1 MERIIT
7 MKILKKIVNPTA
19 FLLFSILCLCGA
31 LTFHHEQTKPQSEYQ
46 LAVAKGLNAPSGMTR
61 PNKNGAYYVFI
72 SSPSPKFYADATSA
86 LIYWE
91 DKTNIPFLT
100 TKNHK
105 KANIEIIDTHEHL
118 SKTNKKRISIGYTI
132 THTKSIQKC
141 AIIKIS
147 PKAEAETYATTKMT
161 TIHEIG
167 HALGLDHV
175 QDKKSIMYPVLNP
188 SQKLTK
194 ANIKRARANHRAIY
208 PNN

>member
-1 MERIIT
+1 ME
-7 MKILKKIVNPTA
+7 ILKKTINPIV
-19 FLLFSILCLCGA
+19 FLLFSILCFCGA
-31 LTFHHEQTKPQSEYQ
+31 LKFHQEQTKPQSEYQ

-61 PNKNGAYYVFI
+61 PNKNRAYYVFI
-72 SSPSPKFYADATSA
+72 SSPSPKFYASATSG
-86 LIYWE
+86 LTYWT
-91 DKTNIPFLT
+91 DKTHIPFYT
-100 TKNHK
+100 TENRK
-105 KANIEIIDTHEHL
+105 KANIKIIDTHEHL
-118 SKTNKKRISIGYTI
+118 SKTNKKRISIGYAI

-147 PKAEAETYATTKMT
+147 PKAEAETYATTKIT

-175 QDKKSIMYPVLNP
+175 QDKKSIMYPILNP

-194 ANIKRARANHRAIY
+194 ANIKRARVNYRAIC

>member
-1 MERIIT
+1 

-19 FLLFSILCLCGA
+19 FLLFSILCFCGA
-31 LTFHHEQTKPQSEYQ
+31 LNFHHEKTKPQSEYQ

-61 PNKNGAYYVFI
+61 PNKNRAYYVFI

-91 DKTNIPFLT
+91 NKTDIPFLT
-100 TKNHK
+100 TENHE
-105 KANIEIIDTHEHL
+105 KANIEIIDTNEYL
-118 SKTNKKRISIGYTI
+118 SKTNQKRIPIGYTI
-132 THTKSIQKC
+132 THIKSIQNC

-188 SQKLTK
+188 HQKLTK
-194 ANIKRARANHRAIY
+194 ADIKRARANYRAIY

>member
-1 MERIIT
+1 MLMEIRKKTIHPII
-7 MKILKKIVNPTA
+7 

-31 LTFHHEQTKPQSEYQ
+31 LVFHHTQAEPKSEYQ
-46 LAVAKGLNAPSGMTR
+46 LAVANGLKAPSGMTR

-72 SSPSPKFYADATSA
+72 SSPSPKFYVNATSG
-86 LIYWE
+86 LIYWT
-91 DKTNIPFLT
+91 DKTHIPFYT
-100 TKNHK
+100 TENRK
-105 KANIEIIDTHEHL
+105 KANIEIIDTNKYL
-118 SKTNKKRISIGYTI
+118 STTNKKRIPIGYTV
-132 THTKSIQKC
+132 THIKSIQKC

-147 PKAEAETYATTKMT
+147 PKAEAKTYATTKIT

-188 SQKLTK
+188 HQKLTK
-194 ANIKRARANHRAIY
+194 ANIKHARTNYRAVC

>member
-1 MERIIT
+1 

-61 PNKNGAYYVFI
+61 PNKNGTYYVFI

-91 DKTNIPFLT
+91 NKTDIPFLT
-100 TKNHK
+100 TENHE
-105 KANIEIIDTHEHL
+105 KANIEIIDTNEYL
-118 SKTNKKRISIGYTI
+118 SKTNQKRIPIGYTT
-132 THTKSIQKC
+132 THIKSIQKC

-175 QDKKSIMYPVLNP
+175 QDKKSIMYPVLNLH
-188 SQKLTK
+188 QKLTK
-194 ANIKRARANHRAIY
+194 ADIKRARANYRAIY

>member
-1 MERIIT
+1 

-19 FLLFSILCLCGA
+19 FLLFSILCFCGA
-31 LTFHHEQTKPQSEYQ
+31 LTFHHKQAKPQSEYQ

-61 PNKNGAYYVFI
+61 PNKNGTYYVFI
-72 SSPSPKFYADATSA
+72 SSPSPKFYANVTSA
-86 LIYWE
+86 LIYWK

-100 TKNHK
+100 TENHK
-105 KANIEIIDTHEHL
+105 KANIKIIDTHEHL
-118 SKTNKKRISIGYTI
+118 SKTNKKRISIGYAI
-132 THTKSIQKC
+132 THIKSIQNC

-188 SQKLTK
+188 HQKLTK
-194 ANIKRARANHRAIY
+194 ANIKRARSNYRAIY

>member
-1 MERIIT
+1 MLME
-7 MKILKKIVNPTA
+7 ILKKTINPIV
-19 FLLFSILCLCGA
+19 FLLFSILCFCGA
-31 LTFHHEQTKPQSEYQ
+31 LKFHQEQTKPQSEYR

-72 SSPSPKFYADATSA
+72 SSPSPKFYAEATSA

-91 DKTNIPFLT
+91 NKTDIPFLT
-100 TKNHK
+100 TENHK
-105 KANIEIIDTHEHL
+105 KANIEIIDTNKYL
-118 SKTNKKRISIGYTI
+118 SKTNKKRIPIGYTI
-132 THTKSIQKC
+132 THIKSIQKC

-147 PKAEAETYATTKMT
+147 PKAEAKTYATTKIT

-188 SQKLTK
+188 HQKLTK
-194 ANIKRARANHRAIY
+194 ANIKHARTNYRAVC

>member
-1 MERIIT
+1 

-19 FLLFSILCLCGA
+19 FLLFSILCFCGA

-91 DKTNIPFLT
+91 NKTDIPFLT
-100 TKNHK
+100 TENHE
-105 KANIEIIDTHEHL
+105 KANIEIIDTNEYL
-118 SKTNKKRISIGYTI
+118 SNANQKRIPIGYTI
-132 THTKSIQKC
+132 TRIKSIQNC

-147 PKAEAETYATTKMT
+147 SKAEAETYATTKMT

-175 QDKKSIMYPVLNP
+175 QNKKSIMYPVLNHD
-188 SQKLTK
+188 QRLTK
-194 ANIKRARANHRAIY
+194 ANIKHARANYQAIC

>member
-1 MERIIT
+1 
-7 MKILKKIVNPTA
+7 MKILKKIVNPTT
-19 FLLFSILCLCGA
+19 FLLFSILCFCSA
-31 LTFHHEQTKPQSEYQ
+31 LNFHHEQTKPQSEYQ

-72 SSPSPKFYADATSA
+72 SSPSPKFYADATNA

-91 DKTNIPFLT
+91 NKTNIPFLT
-100 TKNHK
+100 TENHK
-105 KANIEIIDTHEHL
+105 KANIEIIDTNKYL
-118 SKTNKKRISIGYTI
+118 SKTNQKRIPIGYTT
-132 THTKSIQKC
+132 THIKSIQNC

-188 SQKLTK
+188 HQKLTK
-194 ANIKRARANHRAIY
+194 ANIKRARANYRAIY

>member
-1 MERIIT
+1 
-7 MKILKKIVNPTA
+7 MKILKKIINPTA
-19 FLLFSILCLCGA
+19 FLLFSILCFCSA

-46 LAVAKGLNAPSGMTR
+46 LAVTKGLIAPRGMTR

-91 DKTNIPFLT
+91 NKTNIPFLT
-100 TKNHK
+100 TENHK
-105 KANIEIIDTHEHL
+105 KANIEIIDNNKYL
-118 SKTNKKRISIGYTI
+118 SKTNQKCIPIGYTI
-132 THTKSIQKC
+132 THINSIQKC

-147 PKAEAETYATTKMT
+147 TKAETKTYATTKTT

-175 QDKKSIMYPVLNP
+175 QDKKSIMYPVLKHN
-188 SQKLTK
+188 QKLTK
-194 ANIKRARANHRAIY
+194 ANIKHARTNYRAVCL
-208 PNN
+208 NN